1 MILAYSNLENPGF
14 IALLSEETQEV
25 IQEIPLP
32 ENTKKQ
38 SDILLGIARLLAKTQ
53 KETTDITGIALHVGP
68 GKFTAVR
75 TACIVANILA
85 KELNIPL
92 FPMTTEV
99 EASPMAFAKIVS
111 TKGGTRETSVEPIF
125 LGAPNIGKKV
135 KEPFPFSSD
144 STKIRT

>member
-85 KELNIPL
+85 ER
-92 FPMTTEV
+92 TEYSSLPHDNRSRSFSYGIHKNCQHKRRDR
-99 EASPMAFAKIVS
+99 EKQVS
-111 TKGGTRETSVEPIF
+111 
-125 LGAPNIGKKV
+125 N
-135 KEPFPFSSD
+135 PFS
-144 STKIRT
+144 